1 MDQTVITLFQCVCPE
16 KIVDKDSWSTELNQE
31 IKNHFTSCDYINRVR
46 VLVTYLRKNGD
57 NLYIY
62 PVSELATMNID
73 KLAKDMYS
81 PLVMN

>member
-1 MDQTVITLFQCVCPE
+1 MEKTVITLFQCVCPE
-16 KIVDKDSWSTELNQE
+16 KILNKDSWCTELNQE
-31 IKNHFTSCDYINRVR
+31 IKNHYTRYDYIHRVR

-62 PVSELATMNID
+62 PVSELATMSLD

-81 PLVMN
+81 P